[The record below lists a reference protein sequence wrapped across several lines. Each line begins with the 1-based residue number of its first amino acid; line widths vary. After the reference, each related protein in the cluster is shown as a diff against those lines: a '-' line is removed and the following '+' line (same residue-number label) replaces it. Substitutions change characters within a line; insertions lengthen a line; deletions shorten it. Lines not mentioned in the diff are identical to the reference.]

1 MADDEADEWRFSIDE
16 VGPDEEDRD
25 EREAGW
31 GQDTDAT
38 RDGDEDSDAWRVTV
52 GEDNDGPTVAVG
64 GPERAA
70 EEPGEDDGNVAG
82 TLAPGSPVEP
92 GTPAPEN
99 VAFATAG
106 AVLTAVVLAGIV
118 VPLDPTTV
126 GTITG
131 VIVLGATALY
141 ALFRRF

>member
-1 MADDEADEWRFSIDE
+1 M
-16 VGPDEEDRD
+16 
-25 EREAGW
+25 
-31 GQDTDAT
+31 T
-38 RDGDEDSDAWRVTV
+38 
-52 GEDNDGPTVAVG
+52 VG

-70 EEPGEDDGNVAG
+70 EELSEEGGNVAG
-82 TLAPGSPVEP
+82 TLAPGSAVEP
-92 GTPAPEN
+92 GTPDFEN

-118 VPLDPTTV
+118 VPLEPTTV

-131 VIVLGATALY
+131 VIVLGAGVLY

>member
-1 MADDEADEWRFSIDE
+1 M
-16 VGPDEEDRD
+16 PD
-25 EREAGW
+25 
-31 GQDTDAT
+31 
-38 RDGDEDSDAWRVTV
+38 
-52 GEDNDGPTVAVG
+52 
-64 GPERAA
+64 
-70 EEPGEDDGNVAG
+70 
-82 TLAPGSPVEP
+82 
-92 GTPAPEN
+92 PEN

-131 VIVLGATALY
+131 VIVLGAAALY

>member
-1 MADDEADEWRFSIDE
+1 MADDEADEWRFSVDE
-16 VGPDEEDRD
+16 VGPDDEDEN

-31 GQDTDAT
+31 GNDGDAT
-38 RDGDEDSDAWRVTV
+38 RDDG
-52 GEDNDGPTVAVG
+52 GPTVTVG

-70 EEPGEDDGNVAG
+70 EELSEEGGNVAG
-82 TLAPGSPVEP
+82 TLAPGSAVEP
-92 GTPAPEN
+92 GTPDFEN

-118 VPLDPTTV
+118 VPLEPTTV
-126 GTITG
+126 GIITG
-131 VIVLGATALY
+131 VIVLGAGVLY

>member
-64 GPERAA
+64 GHERA
-70 EEPGEDDGNVAG
+70 GEDDGNVAG

-131 VIVLGATALY
+131 VIVLGAAALY